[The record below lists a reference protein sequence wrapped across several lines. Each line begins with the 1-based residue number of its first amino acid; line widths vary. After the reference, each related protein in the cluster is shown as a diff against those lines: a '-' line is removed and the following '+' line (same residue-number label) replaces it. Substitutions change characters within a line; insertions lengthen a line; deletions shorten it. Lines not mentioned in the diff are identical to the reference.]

1 MMTALR
7 IAVADD
13 EKDMRDYLQAVLR
26 RLGHE
31 VLGPV
36 DNGLQLVQLCQT
48 ETPDLIITDI
58 RMPLMN
64 GDEALRQIYAVR
76 PTPYIVVS
84 AFGAPEAMPGDLGDR
99 DAVYLNKPV
108 RKQDLERAIAR
119 AMARSLPPD
128 ATPRE

>member
-1 MMTALR
+1 MNALR

-13 EKDMRDYLQAVLR
+13 EKDMRDYLQRVLE

-36 DNGLQLVQLCQT
+36 ADGRELVDLCRQQR
-48 ETPDLIITDI
+48 PDLIITDI
-58 RMPLMN
+58 RMPVMN
-64 GDEALRQIYAVR
+64 GDEALREIYACR
-76 PTPYIVVS
+76 SIPFIVIS
-84 AFGAPEAMPGDLGDR
+84 AFRAPEAIPGDLGNG

-119 AMARSLPPD
+119 VVNLGADPVDPL
-128 ATPRE
+128 

>member
-1 MMTALR
+1 MNALR

-13 EKDMRDYLQAVLR
+13 EKDMRDYLQRVLE

-36 DNGLQLVQLCQT
+36 ADGRELVDLCRQQR
-48 ETPDLIITDI
+48 PDLIITDI
-58 RMPLMN
+58 RMPVMN
-64 GDEALRQIYAVR
+64 GDEALREIYACQSI
-76 PTPYIVVS
+76 PFIVIS
-84 AFGAPEAMPGDLGDR
+84 AFRAPEAIPGDLGNG

-119 AMARSLPPD
+119 VVNLGADPVDPL
-128 ATPRE
+128 